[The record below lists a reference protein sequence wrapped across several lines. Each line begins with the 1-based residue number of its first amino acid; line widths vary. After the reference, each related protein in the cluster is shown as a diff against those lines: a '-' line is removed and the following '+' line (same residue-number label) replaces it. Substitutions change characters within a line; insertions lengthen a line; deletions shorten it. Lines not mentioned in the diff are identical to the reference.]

1 MERGKSFAKQ
11 KIKEDKMMK
20 EIVIIIIILIIIFG
34 GALYT
39 QNFLNTTSDFLVRK
53 LEDLK
58 TNIEQ
63 NNASEDEMRKK
74 TDEIYGKWEDTN
86 EKWSVIVLHDEI
98 DLIETSL
105 IRMKS
110 KIKTGNL
117 EDSMEDLDTSIFLLK
132 HIKEKEKTSLKNIF

>member
-1 MERGKSFAKQ
+1 MR
-11 KIKEDKMMK
+11 
-20 EIVIIIIILIIIFG
+20 EITIIIIILIIIFG

-39 QNFLNTTSDFLVRK
+39 QKYLNDTVNVLVGK

-58 TNIEQ
+58 TAIEGNKITEEELEQ
-63 NNASEDEMRKK
+63 KSD
-74 TDEIYGKWEDTN
+74 DIYGEWEKIN

-110 KIKTGNL
+110 KIKTGDT
-117 EDSMEDLDTSIFLLK
+117 EGSMEDLDTSIFLVK
-132 HIKEKEKTSLKNIF
+132 HIREKEKTRLKNIF

>member
-1 MERGKSFAKQ
+1 MR
-11 KIKEDKMMK
+11 
-20 EIVIIIIILIIIFG
+20 EITIIIIILIIIFG
-34 GALYT
+34 GAIYT
-39 QNFLNTTSDFLVRK
+39 QKYLNDTVNVLVGK

-58 TNIEQ
+58 TAIEE
-63 NNASEDEMRKK
+63 NK
-74 TDEIYGKWEDTN
+74 TGEQELNQKSDDIYGEWEKIN

-110 KIKTGNL
+110 KIKTGDI
-117 EDSMEDLDTSIFLLK
+117 EGSMEDLDTSIFLVK

>member
-1 MERGKSFAKQ
+1 
-11 KIKEDKMMK
+11 MK
-20 EIVIIIIILIIIFG
+20 EITIILSILIIVFV
-34 GALYT
+34 GAYFT
-39 QNFLNTTSDFLVRK
+39 QKYLNNTADLLVGK

-58 TNIEQ
+58 TKME
-63 NNASEDEMRKK
+63 EGKTDEKEMQEK
-74 TDEIYGKWEDTN
+74 TDEIYSEWEEIN

-110 KIKTGNL
+110 KIKTG
-117 EDSMEDLDTSIFLLK
+117 EIKESMEDLDTSIFLLK

>member
-1 MERGKSFAKQ
+1 
-11 KIKEDKMMK
+11 MK
-20 EIVIIIIILIIIFG
+20 ESIIIIIILIIIFG
-34 GALYT
+34 GAYYI
-39 QNFLNTTSDFLVRK
+39 QHFLNNTSDLLVSK

-58 TNIEQ
+58 TNIEE
-63 NNASEDEMRKK
+63 NNVTEEEMRNKS
-74 TDEIYGKWEDTN
+74 DEIYEEWEDIN

-110 KIKTGNL
+110 KIQTNKIS
-117 EDSMEDLDTSIFLLK
+117 ESMEDLDTSIFLLK

>member
-1 MERGKSFAKQ
+1 
-11 KIKEDKMMK
+11 MK
-20 EIVIIIIILIIIFG
+20 ETIIIIIILIIIFG
-34 GALYT
+34 GAFYI
-39 QNFLNTTSDFLVRK
+39 QNFLNNTSDTLVSK

-58 TNIEQ
+58 TDMEKEKITE
-63 NNASEDEMRKK
+63 EEMKNK
-74 TDEIYGKWEDTN
+74 SDEIYGDWEDIN

-110 KIKTGNL
+110 KIKTGYIN
-117 EDSMEDLDTSIFLLK
+117 ESMEDLDTSIFLLK

>member
-1 MERGKSFAKQ
+1 MRDS
-11 KIKEDKMMK
+11 
-20 EIVIIIIILIIIFG
+20 IIIVIILIIIFG
-34 GALYT
+34 GAFYV
-39 QNFLNTTSDFLVRK
+39 QNFLNTTSDLLVGE

-58 TNIEQ
+58 TNIEK
-63 NNASEDEMRKK
+63 NNTTSEEMKRKSE
-74 TDEIYGKWEDTN
+74 EIYGKWEDTN

-110 KIKTGNL
+110 KIETDKI
-117 EDSMEDLDTSIFLLK
+117 EESMEDLDTSIFLLK